1 MGFNFSLFGE
11 NEHRQFNYKPRYYD
25 VEAEERR
32 KFFGEHPEIEE
43 LADEDTIDGQNK
55 DAREAME
62 SGKKNV
68 QHKPGRYISGS
79 FRDGHYQ
86 RTAVDTSKAQRII
99 GIISL
104 VLIFIVFVYIAKFY
118 GLILG

>member
-11 NEHRQFNYKPRYYD
+11 NEHRQFNYKPRFYD
-25 VEAEERR
+25 VEKEERR

-43 LADEDTIDGQNK
+43 VADEDVVDSQNK
-55 DAREAME
+55 AARDA
-62 SGKKNV
+62 
-68 QHKPGRYISGS
+68 QTHKPGRYISGS

-86 RTAVDTSKAQRII
+86 RTRKDTTRTQRLI

-104 VLIFIVFVYIAKFY
+104 VLIFLVFIYIAKFY
-118 GLILG
+118 TYLLS